1 MINSR
6 SEQDSG
12 VFGAPELT
20 PLIDI
25 VFIVIVFLLLT
36 ANSPLLKLPIDI
48 PESSEETTLAASDA
62 PVITVAIAAEKPYWR
77 IEEQPF
83 TDWVIFKESLLEQ
96 MATADQTITIA
107 ADKAAPTEPLLQLL
121 AFLHQNNITNTQ
133 IIMEQPS
140 SSL

>member
-6 SEQDSG
+6 RETDHA

-48 PESSEETTLAASDA
+48 PKSNENAALSVAKD
-62 PVITVAIAAEKPYWR
+62 PILTVAIAAEKPYWR
-77 IEEQPF
+77 IEQQTF
-83 TDWVIFKESLLEQ
+83 SDWVIFRESLLEQ
-96 MATADQTITIA
+96 LATSEQTVTIA

-121 AFLHQNNITNTQ
+121 AFLHQQQITNTQ

-140 SSL
+140 Q